1 MMVLRKKD
9 DPSKI
14 GIAQCLDAFGMAHI
28 DDDWLDSHPKLWK
41 FYRQRRTFTSST
53 PSWLLW
59 FRPPQECCCQQSS
72 LRVCLASNPPVSESA
87 SLSFPSMP
95 IITPIAMLRTC
106 YTDKFGVPR
115 QSGLV
120 PGAWGIIEFEP
131 AYRRAEAVR
140 GIEEFSHLW
149 LITQFH
155 LVTEEPTSLT
165 VRPPKLGGNERRGV
179 FATRSPFRPNRL
191 TLSVVKLDRV
201 ELEGPTAPRLFVSG
215 VDLVDGTP
223 VFDIKPYVRYAD
235 SIPEA
240 HSGFADEA
248 PPRVLVQWDCA
259 SQAPQEVR
267 LIIDQSLSL
276 QPQPAY
282 HDDEAREYATEMAG
296 WHVRWIMTTE
306 GVRVKSCVP
315 VTDES

>member
-1 MMVLRKKD
+1 M
-9 DPSKI
+9 
-14 GIAQCLDAFGMAHI
+14 
-28 DDDWLDSHPKLWK
+28 PKLN
-41 FYRQRRTFTSST
+41 
-53 PSWLLW
+53 
-59 FRPPQECCCQQSS
+59 
-72 LRVCLASNPPVSESA
+72 A
-87 SLSFPSMP
+87 
-95 IITPIAMLRTC
+95 IATLRTC

-120 PGAWGIIEFEP
+120 PNAWGVIEFEP
-131 AYRRAEAVR
+131 AYRRIEAVR

-155 LVTEEPTSLT
+155 LVEDEPTSLT
-165 VRPPKLGGNERRGV
+165 VRPPKLGGNEKRGV

-201 ELEGPTAPRLFVSG
+201 EVEGDKAPRLFVSG

-240 HSGFADEA
+240 RSGFADH
-248 PPRVLVQWDCA
+248 PP
-259 SQAPQEVR
+259 PQVPVR
-267 LIIDQSLSL
+267 WECESAVPDDVRMIIDQSLAQ

-282 HDDEAREYATEMAG
+282 HDDAEREYATEIAG
-296 WHVRWIMTTE
+296 W
-306 GVRVKSCVP
+306 RVKWIARDEGARVRSCELV
-315 VTDES
+315 V

>member
-1 MMVLRKKD
+1 
-9 DPSKI
+9 
-14 GIAQCLDAFGMAHI
+14 
-28 DDDWLDSHPKLWK
+28 
-41 FYRQRRTFTSST
+41 
-53 PSWLLW
+53 
-59 FRPPQECCCQQSS
+59 
-72 LRVCLASNPPVSESA
+72 
-87 SLSFPSMP
+87 MP
-95 IITPIAMLRTC
+95 FLNPIATLRTC

-120 PGAWGIIEFEP
+120 PGAWGVIEFEP
-131 AYRRAEAVR
+131 AFRRAEAVR

-165 VRPPKLGGNERRGV
+165 VRPPRLGGNEKRGV

-201 ELEGPTAPRLFVSG
+201 ELEGDLAPRLFVSG

-223 VFDIKPYVRYAD
+223 VFDIKPYIRYAD
-235 SIPEA
+235 SIPAA

-248 PPRVLVQWDCA
+248 PSQSPVRWDCQSA
-259 SQAPQEVR
+259 VPDEVR
-267 LIIDQSLSL
+267 AIIDQSLAL

-282 HDDEAREYATEMAG
+282 HEDSERQYATEIAG
-296 WHVRWIMTTE
+296 WRVKWVAREE
-306 GVRVKSCVP
+306 GAAVKSCEV
-315 VTDES
+315 VC

>member
-1 MMVLRKKD
+1 M
-9 DPSKI
+9 
-14 GIAQCLDAFGMAHI
+14 
-28 DDDWLDSHPKLWK
+28 
-41 FYRQRRTFTSST
+41 
-53 PSWLLW
+53 
-59 FRPPQECCCQQSS
+59 SS
-72 LRVCLASNPPVSESA
+72 LNV
-87 SLSFPSMP
+87 
-95 IITPIAMLRTC
+95 IAKLRTC

-120 PGAWGIIEFEP
+120 PAAWGVIEFEP

-140 GIEEFSHLW
+140 GIKEFSHLW

-155 LVTEEPTSLT
+155 LVNEEPTSLT

-201 ELEGPTAPRLFVSG
+201 ELDGDKAPRLFVSG

-223 VFDIKPYVRYAD
+223 VFDIKPYIRYAD

-240 HSGFADEA
+240 RSSFATT
-248 PPRVLVQWDCA
+248 PPPPVPVLWECTSSV
-259 SQAPQEVR
+259 PEEVR
-267 LIIDQSLSL
+267 VIIDQSLAQ

-282 HDDEAREYATEMAG
+282 HDDSDRAYATEIGG
-296 WHVRWIMTTE
+296 W
-306 GVRVKSCVP
+306 RVKWASKPECARVMSCEKV
-315 VTDES
+315 E

>member
-1 MMVLRKKD
+1 M
-9 DPSKI
+9 
-14 GIAQCLDAFGMAHI
+14 
-28 DDDWLDSHPKLWK
+28 
-41 FYRQRRTFTSST
+41 
-53 PSWLLW
+53 
-59 FRPPQECCCQQSS
+59 SS
-72 LRVCLASNPPVSESA
+72 LNV
-87 SLSFPSMP
+87 
-95 IITPIAMLRTC
+95 IAKLRTC

-120 PGAWGIIEFEP
+120 PAAWGVIEFEP

-155 LVTEEPTSLT
+155 LVNEEPSSLT

-201 ELEGPTAPRLFVSG
+201 ELDGDTAPRLFVSG

-223 VFDIKPYVRYAD
+223 VFDIKPYIRYAD

-240 HSGFADEA
+240 RSSFATN
-248 PPRVLVQWDCA
+248 PPPPVPVLWECQSSV
-259 SQAPQEVR
+259 PEEVR
-267 LIIDQSLSL
+267 VIIDQSLAQ

-282 HDDEAREYATEMAG
+282 HDDSDRAYATEIGG
-296 WHVRWIMTTE
+296 W
-306 GVRVKSCVP
+306 RVKWASKPECARVLSCEKV
-315 VTDES
+315 E